1 MSIIF
6 NTATSVNGFL
16 ADEENSLQWLFDVG
30 GEEPSLDPFLE
41 TVSVLVMG
49 STTYEWILEH
59 ENLLTE
65 PEKWSVFFDARPM
78 FVFSTREL
86 PVPEGADVRVVNGP
100 VERQLPAIL
109 AAADGGDVWVQ
120 GGGDLAGQF
129 LDARA
134 LDRIVLSVAPVF
146 LETGAPL
153 LPRTLLS
160 ARLHLASVERVGRF
174 AVLGYDVK
182 Q

>member
-6 NTATSVNGFL
+6 NTATTVNGYL
-16 ADEENSLQWLFDVG
+16 ADDENSLQWLFDVG
-30 GEEPSLDPFLE
+30 GDEPSLDPFLE

-65 PEKWSVFFDARPM
+65 PEKWTVYFDSRPM

-86 PVPEGADVRVVNGP
+86 PVPDGADVRVVNGP
-100 VERQLPAIL
+100 VERHLAVIL
-109 AAADGGDVWVQ
+109 AAAGGGDVWVQ

-129 LDARA
+129 LDAGA

-146 LETGAPL
+146 LGTGAPL
-153 LPRTLLS
+153 LPRTVLS
-160 ARLHLASVERVGRF
+160 DRLELASVEQVGRF
-174 AVLGYDVK
+174 AVLTYDVTS
-182 Q
+182 